1 MRSLSVRC
9 MSKSAG
15 FGFLLALAFAAFA
28 IFVMPNVGYTIL
40 FAPGAVL
47 APVIGPILE
56 LFARFLAFDGGPELG
71 VGLLLIGSLLFWWF
85 IFTAIAAVLTND
97 PVA

>member
-1 MRSLSVRC
+1 
-9 MSKSAG
+9 
-15 FGFLLALAFAAFA
+15 
-28 IFVMPNVGYTIL
+28 
-40 FAPGAVL
+40 
-47 APVIGPILE
+47 VIGPILE